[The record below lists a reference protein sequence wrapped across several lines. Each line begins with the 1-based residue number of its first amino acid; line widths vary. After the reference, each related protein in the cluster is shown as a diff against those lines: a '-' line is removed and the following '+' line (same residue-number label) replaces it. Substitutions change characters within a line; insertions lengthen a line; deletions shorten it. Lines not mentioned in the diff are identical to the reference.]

1 MLTISGLY
9 QLLSKGESVSLECK
23 EAKVSVPRSI
33 YETYSAFANTNG
45 GVMVLGVKEKPEKN
59 SKEKFTIVG
68 VEDPAKIIDD
78 FWNTINSAKV
88 NVNLL
93 VDSNVYPLTIDDKTV
108 VIIEVPRADCT
119 QKPVYVG
126 DNPIKGTYRRN
137 GSGDYH
143 CIENEIKAM
152 FRDQVEEP
160 RDRKLFYPGL
170 SINDLESESIKRYR
184 QLFNTSHDKH
194 AWSEIDDKSFLK
206 NIGAYKVTDTNEGP
220 TLAGLLM
227 FGSHNAI
234 VENIGGFFMD
244 YIDKT
249 TPEIGIR
256 WNDRLSVDELEQ
268 GNIYNFVSKVVPKLT
283 SELQNRC
290 EIVNMIRV
298 DNLMLR
304 NAIREAFVNAVVHAD
319 YQGVLPTIVITKF
332 DDGFSFENSG
342 TLRLPIDKIYECG
355 ISSPRNPTLFSMFRA
370 IGFCERF
377 GSGFPLIVEACK
389 KYGYQEPL
397 LTEDLQIGRVTL
409 KIKKVVK
416 HHLSYNQDEQ
426 EQQVLALIAEDPK
439 ISLKKLSVELG
450 TSLYSV
456 KMCVQRLKEKRR
468 LCFEGHTRGG
478 LWIIRKE

>member
-68 VEDPAKIIDD
+68 VEDPDKIIDD

-370 IGFCERF
+370 IGFCERL
-377 GSGFPLIVEACK
+377 GSGFPLIV
-389 KYGYQEPL
+389 
-397 LTEDLQIGRVTL
+397 R
-409 KIKKVVK
+409 
-416 HHLSYNQDEQ
+416 
-426 EQQVLALIAEDPK
+426 LAKSMAFK
-439 ISLKKLSVELG
+439 
-450 TSLYSV
+450 SLY
-456 KMCVQRLKEKRR
+456 
-468 LCFEGHTRGG
+468 
-478 LWIIRKE
+478 

>member
-1 MLTISGLY
+1 MLTVNSLSK
-9 QLLSKGESVSLECK
+9 LLSKGKSETFECREGK
-23 EAKVSVPRSI
+23 ALTPRYI
-33 YETYSAFANTNG
+33 TELYSAFANTYG
-45 GVMVLGVKEKPEKN
+45 GVLVLGIKEDPEKN
-59 SKEKFTIVG
+59 SKERFTIVG

-88 NVNLL
+88 SVNLL

-108 VIIEVPRADCT
+108 VVIEVPRADCT

-126 DNPIKGTYRRN
+126 DNPLKSTYRRN
-137 GSGDYH
+137 SFGDYH
-143 CIENEIKAM
+143 CTEDEIKAM
-152 FRDQVEEP
+152 QRDQAKEP
-160 RDRKLFYPGL
+160 IDRTIFYPNL
-170 SINDLESESIKRYR
+170 SINDLESVSIKQYR
-184 QLFNTSHDKH
+184 QLFNSRQDKVI
-194 AWSEIDDKSFLK
+194 WKDIDDKTFLK
-206 NIGAYKVTDTNEGP
+206 NIGAYKVAGTKEGP

-249 TPEIGIR
+249 TPEIGIQ

-268 GNIYNFVSKVVPKLT
+268 GNIYNFVSKVTPKLT
-283 SELQNRC
+283 SDLQNRC

-298 DNLMLR
+298 DNLMLK

-342 TLRLPIDKIYECG
+342 TLRLPIDRIYEGG

-370 IGFCERF
+370 IGFCERL
-377 GSGFPLIVEACK
+377 GSSFPLIVEACK

-397 LTEDLQIGRVTL
+397 LTEDLQIDRVTL